1 MRGVPVGVGVALVAL
16 ALAACGGGAETLEA
30 ADGTQVFVGRSES
43 SGADALLEGPLAVL
57 DGCLGAGEQVV
68 VWPNGTK
75 VVDDDPL
82 TVTVPGNRGELRVGD
97 QVRVGGGVAVEPS
110 SSGSASDPLEVA
122 GVTVPATCAGH
133 GVWMASPAN

>member
-1 MRGVPVGVGVALVAL
+1 MRGVPVGVGFALVAL
-16 ALAACGGGAETLEA
+16 ALAGCGGGAQTLEA

-43 SGADALLEGPLAVL
+43 DGDDALLEGPLAVL
-57 DGCLGAGEQVV
+57 DGCLGAVEQVV

-97 QVRVGGGVAVEPS
+97 QVRLGGGVALEPAPS
-110 SSGSASDPLEVA
+110 SVAAEPLEVA
-122 GVTVPATCAGH
+122 GVTVPAMCAGH